1 MAMTLTSSNRTI
13 TLPKYAPGGLQEI
26 IGQNIARNES
36 LGGKLS
42 FDILNVRGGY
52 KISFDTITED
62 EWADIRLVWNDQ
74 ITNKEFLTF
83 NDPDLDKT
91 NWVVWLTIP
100 TERDSRWNKSAV
112 QGLTIMIEPRDANS

>member
-1 MAMTLTSSNRTI
+1 MAMTLTSSIRTI